1 MMLKNGGVE
10 EKTNCR
16 GLDGGTTGQVP
27 QRREVV
33 AWRLA
38 YLARP
43 PTPPF
48 PIPAIVNFADSQV
61 AAFSYDIRL
70 SRHPQSFVFSSSLSI
85 GAVTAKQ
92 FRSSALARIISVM
105 AESLALH
112 EPPGGALT
120 AEKMVHISIPQQ
132 RRPSRPH
139 YLDWILH
146 HQIGTS
152 PPQA

>member
-1 MMLKNGGVE
+1 VE

-16 GLDGGTTGQVP
+16 GLGGGTTGRVP
-27 QRREVV
+27 LRWRSCCLAARVPGKATHRLFPSRNHELRR
-33 AWRLA
+33 
-38 YLARP
+38 
-43 PTPPF
+43 
-48 PIPAIVNFADSQV
+48 
-61 AAFSYDIRL
+61 FSGCRFLVRYTIISSSSVIR
-70 SRHPQSFVFSSSLSI
+70 FSSSLSI
-85 GAVTAKQ
+85 GAAAAKL

-105 AESLALH
+105 AESLTLH

-120 AEKMVHISIPQQ
+120 AEKTVHISIPQR

-152 PPQA
+152 PPEAG